1 MFCAI
6 NRWIK
11 SLNFAFQ
18 LTKLDITGM
27 IHWIYL
33 ILAGMFEVS
42 VTYCLAK
49 LKDVA
54 GLELVGWSVA
64 LLCGMAVSLLFVN
77 KSMETIP
84 LGIAYPVWTGIGA
97 AGAVIVGWLF
107 FGDTLTVRRLFFIAM
122 LITAIIGLE
131 KS

>member
-1 MFCAI
+1 
-6 NRWIK
+6 
-11 SLNFAFQ
+11 
-18 LTKLDITGM
+18 M

-33 ILAGMFEVS
+33 ILAGLFEVG

-54 GLELVGWSVA
+54 GLEFAVWSVT
-64 LLCGMAVSLLFVN
+64 LLCGMAISIFFVN
-77 KSMETIP
+77 KSMESIP

-97 AGAVIVGWLF
+97 AGAVIVGCLF
-107 FGDTLTVRRLFFIAM
+107 FGETLTFRRILFISM
-122 LITAIIGLE
+122 LIIAIIGLE

>member
-1 MFCAI
+1 
-6 NRWIK
+6 
-11 SLNFAFQ
+11 
-18 LTKLDITGM
+18 M

-64 LLCGMAVSLLFVN
+64 LLCGMAVSLFFVN